1 MSNNQPCI
9 SIGIPVYNGENFL
22 EKTLDSLLEQTF
34 QDFEIIISDNASTD
48 KTEEICRKYADK
60 YDCIRYYRQEKNLG
74 AAPNYNYVFEVSRG
88 KYFKWAAHDDLCAPT
103 YLERCVAILE
113 DNPSVVLAYPRS
125 IYINEYDQPLENQD
139 YESLEDDPLNLPF
152 LTPNERFQR
161 YQHGMRI
168 SGVCN
173 PVFGLIRASALKL
186 TPVMG
191 SYISSDMVLL
201 AELALLGQFSE
212 VKEPLFMRRIHMQ
225 MSTAANLNYEQR
237 LTWFNSSQKSKLI
250 FRTWRLFFEL
260 LASIN
265 RVQMNIGEKISC
277 YLEMGKWLYFE
288 KRNLLIELMVNTIQ
302 MMGLSSPV
310 KYKNYH

>member
-1 MSNNQPCI
+1 MSNNQPCV

-22 EKTLDSLLEQTF
+22 AKTLDSLLAQTF

-48 KTEEICRKYADK
+48 KTEEICREYAAKYE
-60 YDCIRYYRQEKNLG
+60 CIRYSRQEKNLG
-74 AAPNYNYVFEVSRG
+74 AAPNYNYVFEVSKG

-103 YLERCVAILE
+103 YLERCVDILE
-113 DNPSVVLAYPRS
+113 NNPSVVLVYPRS
-125 IYINEYDQPLENQD
+125 IFINEQDEPIENY
-139 YESLEDDPLNLPF
+139 YEHSLHDDPLNLPF
-152 LTPNERFQR
+152 PTPNERFKR
-161 YQHGMRI
+161 YQDGLRA

-173 PVFGLIRASALKL
+173 PVFGLIRSSALKL

-212 VKEPLFMRRIHMQ
+212 IKEPLFMRRIHMQ
-225 MSTAANLNYEQR
+225 MSTAANLNYQQR
-237 LTWFNSSQKSKLI
+237 LTWFNSSQKKKFI

-265 RVQMNIGEKISC
+265 RVQMKINEKISC
-277 YLEMGKWLYFE
+277 YMEMIKWLYFE
-288 KRNLLIELMVNTIQ
+288 KRNLLTELMVNTAQ
-302 MMGLSSPV
+302 MMGISSV
-310 KYKNYH
+310 SYKNYH